1 MAGDRPLPFYRHV
14 SPQPNYGNELMF
26 QSLAAVWRIYRERGA
41 RRLLVARV
49 IGHDC
54 ELAEY
59 RSAVPG
65 AEVTVCRLIAPVGL
79 MQTRLHAREVGSGHD
94 SALAR
99 SAELDGILNDATVEC
114 VTWGNGHMGPVSD
127 VALELVGTANW
138 L

>member
-1 MAGDRPLPFYRHV
+1 MYP
-14 SPQPNYGNELMF
+14 PQPNYGKELMF

-49 IGHDC
+49 IEHDC
-54 ELAEY
+54 ERAEY

-79 MQTRLHAREVGSGHD
+79 MQTRLHIREVGSNHD
-94 SALAR
+94 SDLAR
-99 SAELDGILNDATVEC
+99 STELDGILNDAAVEDVTVENDG
-114 VTWGNGHMGPVSD
+114 TRSVSD
-127 VALELVGTANW
+127 VALELLTKANW